1 MAKKFDI
8 CNHCI
13 FYAKD
18 VKLCRKDHSEYV
30 YEYSQNTNSNKKA
43 CDNFENLY
51 NLNVNT
57 FESLY
62 SDVNGITR
70 KRKQL
75 LRFWINR
82 KTGLVEKIDVYEK

>member
-1 MAKKFDI
+1 MVKKFDI

-18 VKLCRKDHSEYV
+18 VKLCKKDHSK
-30 YEYSQNTNSNKKA
+30 TTSNKKA

-51 NLNVNT
+51 NLNVDT

-62 SDVNGITR
+62 SDTN
-70 KRKQL
+70 
-75 LRFWINR
+75 
-82 KTGLVEKIDVYEK
+82 

>member
-1 MAKKFDI
+1 MVKKFDI

-18 VKLCRKDHSEYV
+18 VKLCRKDHSK
-30 YEYSQNTNSNKKA
+30 TTSNKKA

-51 NLNVNT
+51 NLNVDT

-62 SDVNGITR
+62 SDINGITR

-75 LRFWINR
+75 LRYWINR
-82 KTGLVEKIDVYEK
+82 KTGLVENIDVYEK

>member
-1 MAKKFDI
+1 MVKKFDI

-13 FYAKD
+13 FDAKDAKD
-18 VKLCRKDHSEYV
+18 VKLCKKDNSE
-30 YEYSQNTNSNKKA
+30 TTSNKKA
-43 CDNFENLY
+43 CDNFENQY
-51 NLNVNT
+51 NLNIGT

-62 SDVNGITR
+62 SDTNGITR

-75 LRFWINR
+75 LRYWINR

>member
-1 MAKKFDI
+1 MVKKFDI

-18 VKLCRKDHSEYV
+18 DKDVKLCRKDHSK
-30 YEYSQNTNSNKKA
+30 TTSNKKA

-51 NLNVNT
+51 NLNVDT
-57 FESLY
+57 FEALY
-62 SDVNGITR
+62 SDANGITR

-75 LRFWINR
+75 LRYWINR